1 MKSKLKVALY
11 VLVLLTIFL
20 IGIMIGINIGTYAV
34 IEKTASA
41 LSGSTFIINF
51 NETRMIEEMNK
62 TLVPQ
67 MKEIANKYL
76 EEQFSGDKK

>member
-1 MKSKLKVALY
+1 MKSKLKVTLY

-67 MKEIANKYL
+67 MKDIAETYL
-76 EEQFSGDKK
+76 EQSSGDKK